1 MLSAGSILNYKI
13 DTDSARA
20 ESVSLKLIMQF
31 KIEKKLK
38 NSLGRVGVLTTPHG
52 VIMTPAFVAVG
63 TKATVKSLNP
73 EQVKEAGVQMVLGN
87 TYHLYLQPGDEI
99 VRGAGGIGKFMNWQ
113 GPTMTDSGGFQVFSL
128 GVAYG
133 KDPEGKQASY
143 GAGISKVMKTTEIEQ
158 SISKRPAP
166 YQAKGFGSGF
176 DDSDAPRLAKIGQDG
191 VSFKSHL
198 DGSIHYITPEKSIQ
212 IQHNLGADIIFAF
225 DECTSPTEDLK
236 YQEEALERT
245 HRWAER
251 SLREHQK
258 LLLFNTGENSS
269 FLGSLSPSA
278 DGALPLGSSACET
291 PRNRTFLSSP
301 ALFGIVQG
309 GRDERL
315 RKLSAKVISEMR
327 IDGKN
332 LAPYQAEGFGSGFDG
347 FGIGGSF
354 AKEDMSSAVKWVNE
368 ILPEEKPRHLL
379 GIGEPEDLFMGIE
392 NGVDLFDCVLPTR
405 LGRNGTIY
413 TKNGKIIITNTKYR
427 NDFSPLDEE
436 CGCYA
441 CGGKRPLPNPP
452 QRRGKEMGFYS
463 RAYIAHLFHGKEM
476 LAGTLASIHNLYFI
490 VHLVDDIRQSI
501 LDDKF
506 FEFKDEFFRKYL
518 GR

>member
-1 MLSAGSILNYKI
+1 VI
-13 DTDSARA
+13 
-20 ESVSLKLIMQF
+20 F

-38 NSLGRVGVLTTPHG
+38 GSLGRVGVLSTPHG
-52 VIMTPAFVAVG
+52 DILTPAFVAVG

-73 EQVKEAGVQMVLGN
+73 EQVKDAGTQVVLGN

-99 VRGAGGIGKFMNWQ
+99 VREAGGIGKFMNWS

-128 GVAYG
+128 GAAYG
-133 KDPEGKQASY
+133 KD
-143 GAGISKVMKTTEIEQ
+143 ISKVTKVTDPSLLIPE
-158 SISKRPAP
+158 R
-166 YQAKGFGSGF
+166 F

-225 DECTSPTEDLK
+225 DECTSPAEDLR

-251 SLREHQK
+251 SLVEHKK
-258 LLLFNTGENSS
+258 LNTENKIS
-269 FLGSLSPSA
+269 
-278 DGALPLGSSACET
+278 
-291 PRNRTFLSSP
+291 
-301 ALFGIVQG
+301 LFGIVQG
-309 GRDERL
+309 GREESL
-315 RKLSAKVISEMR
+315 RKKSAEFIKSL
-327 IDGKN
+327 D
-332 LAPYQAEGFGSGFDG
+332 FDG

-379 GIGEPEDLFMGIE
+379 GIGEPEDLFMGVE
-392 NGVDLFDCVLPTR
+392 NGVDLFDCVAPTR

-413 TKNGKIIITNTKYR
+413 TKTGKIIIMNTKFR
-427 NDFSPLDEE
+427 NDFKPIEE
-436 CGCYA
+436 DCECYT
-441 CGGKRPLPNPP
+441 CKN
-452 QRRGKEMGFYS
+452 YS

-490 VHLVDDIRQSI
+490 VNLVKKIRQSI
-501 LDDKF
+501 MDDTFYEYKK
-506 FEFKDEFFRKYL
+506 EFLLNYKSR
-518 GR
+518 

>member
-1 MLSAGSILNYKI
+1 MN
-13 DTDSARA
+13 
-20 ESVSLKLIMQF
+20 F

-38 NSLGRVGVLTTPHG
+38 GSLGRVGILETPHG
-52 VIMTPAFVAVG
+52 IIDTPAFVAVG
-63 TKATVKSLNP
+63 TKATVKSLSP
-73 EQVKEAGVQMVLGN
+73 EQVRDACTQVVLGN

-99 VRGAGGIGKFMNWQ
+99 VRDAGGIGKFMNWS

-128 GVAYG
+128 GAAYG
-133 KDPEGKQASY
+133 KD
-143 GAGISKVMKTTEIEQ
+143 ISKVTKITDPSLMIPE
-158 SISKRPAP
+158 R
-166 YQAKGFGSGF
+166 F

-225 DECTSPTEDLK
+225 DECTSPAEDLK

-251 SLREHQK
+251 SLKEHKK
-258 LLLFNTGENSS
+258 LAQENTLRHSHSVLEGQDQ
-269 FLGSLSPSA
+269 A
-278 DGALPLGSSACET
+278 GSSED
-291 PRNRTFLSSP
+291 SSGYSP

-309 GRDERL
+309 GREENL
-315 RKLSAKVISEMR
+315 RKKSAEFMKSL
-327 IDGKN
+327 D
-332 LAPYQAEGFGSGFDG
+332 FDG

-354 AKEDMSSAVKWVNE
+354 AKEDMSTAVKWVNE

-413 TKNGKIIITNTKYR
+413 TKNGKIIITNAKFR
-427 NDFSPLDEE
+427 NDFTPIEKDCE
-436 CGCYA
+436 C
-441 CGGKRPLPNPP
+441 
-452 QRRGKEMGFYS
+452 YS
-463 RAYIAHLFHGKEM
+463 CKNYTRAYIAHLFHGKEM
-476 LAGTLASIHNLYFI
+476 LAGTLASTHNLYFI
-490 VHLVDDIRQSI
+490 VNLVKKIRQSI
-501 LDDKF
+501 LDDNF
-506 FEFKDEFFRKYL
+506 FEFKEEFLKNYL
-518 GR
+518 K

>member
-1 MLSAGSILNYKI
+1 
-13 DTDSARA
+13 
-20 ESVSLKLIMQF
+20 MQF

-38 NSLGRVGVLTTPHG
+38 NSLGRVGIITTTHG
-52 VIMTPAFVAVG
+52 EIKTPAFVAVG

-73 EQVKEAGVQMVLGN
+73 EQVKNAGVQVVLGN

-99 VRGAGGIGKFMNWQ
+99 VRDTGGIGKFMNWD

-128 GVAYG
+128 GAAYG
-133 KDPEGKQASY
+133 KDTCPNDQNYSVGRVSKIMSMTDILLIPE
-143 GAGISKVMKTTEIEQ
+143 
-158 SISKRPAP
+158 R
-166 YQAKGFGSGF
+166 F

-225 DECTSPTEDLK
+225 DECTSPVEDLK
-236 YQEEALERT
+236 YQKEALERT

-251 SLREHQK
+251 SLMEHNK
-258 LLLFNTGENSS
+258 LKTEKKNDSS
-269 FLGSLSPSA
+269 VF
-278 DGALPLGSSACET
+278 
-291 PRNRTFLSSP
+291 FP

-315 RKLSAKVISEMR
+315 RKESAKAISSM
-327 IDGKN
+327 D
-332 LAPYQAEGFGSGFDG
+332 FDG

-379 GIGEPEDLFMGIE
+379 GIGEPEDLFIGIE

-413 TKNGKIIITNTKYR
+413 TKEGKIIITNTKYR
-427 NDFSPLDEE
+427 NDFSPIEKDCE
-436 CGCYA
+436 CYT
-441 CGGKRPLPNPP
+441 CGGKRSFLEEE
-452 QRRGKEMGFYS
+452 RSDGKGETLRSQGYS
-463 RAYIAHLFHGKEM
+463 KAYIAHLFHGKEM

-490 VHLVDDIRQSI
+490 IHLVDQIRQSI
-501 LDDKF
+501 INDTFYEYKK
-506 FEFKDEFFRKYL
+506 EFLRKYL
-518 GR
+518 K

>member
-1 MLSAGSILNYKI
+1 MN
-13 DTDSARA
+13 
-20 ESVSLKLIMQF
+20 F
-31 KIEKKLK
+31 KIKKKLK
-38 NSLGRVGVLTTPHG
+38 GSLGRVGILETAHG
-52 VIMTPAFVAVG
+52 VIHTPAFVAVG
-63 TKATVKSLNP
+63 TKATIKSLNP
-73 EQVKEAGVQMVLGN
+73 EQVRDVGTEVVLGN

-99 VRGAGGIGKFMNWQ
+99 VRDAGGIGKFMNWK

-133 KDPEGKQASY
+133 KD
-143 GAGISKVMKTTEIEQ
+143 ISKITKITDPSLLIPE
-158 SISKRPAP
+158 R
-166 YQAKGFGSGF
+166 F

-198 DGSIHYITPEKSIQ
+198 DGSIHYITPEKSIE

-225 DECTSPTEDLK
+225 DECTSPAEDLK

-251 SLREHQK
+251 SLVEHLKLENSK
-258 LLLFNTGENSS
+258 LLLSRDSHSNLNMVNELDEAYVAESTILNS
-269 FLGSLSPSA
+269 PQ
-278 DGALPLGSSACET
+278 
-291 PRNRTFLSSP
+291 

-309 GRDERL
+309 GREESL
-315 RKLSAKVISEMR
+315 RKKSAKIISEMKIK
-327 IDGKN
+327 IDN
-332 LAPYQAEGFGSGFDG
+332 PAQRSFSEVGFDG

-413 TKNGKIIITNTKYR
+413 TKNGKIIITNKKFR
-427 NDFSPLDEE
+427 NDFSPIEKDCE
-436 CGCYA
+436 CYTCKNYT
-441 CGGKRPLPNPP
+441 
-452 QRRGKEMGFYS
+452 
-463 RAYIAHLFHGKEM
+463 RAYVAHLFHGKEM

-490 VHLVDDIRQSI
+490 VNLVKKIRQSI
-501 LDDKF
+501 LEDNF
-506 FEFKDEFFRKYL
+506 FEFKREFLSSYL
-518 GR
+518 KD